1 MNDTKQLGME
11 FLILKF
17 MKKSEN
23 KHRVRKEQSENMEE
37 KSAKWQDEYKKD
49 IFFFQAVFG
58 LITEW

>member
-17 MKKSEN
+17 TKKSEN
-23 KHRVRKEQSENMEE
+23 KHRVSKEQSENMEE
-37 KSAKWQDEYKKD
+37 KSAKWQDEYKKE
-49 IFFFQAVFG
+49 IFFSQAVFV